1 MKKTKE
7 HGKLESKLNTKVI
20 LTFNTGEKISTLL
33 PRKAADVILDQI
45 NDPFY
50 DDVRSII
57 LLSNETAG
65 IQCG

>member
-45 NDPFY
+45 NDPF
-50 DDVRSII
+50 
-57 LLSNETAG
+57 
-65 IQCG
+65 